1 MPSNGKK
8 DEVLNRTYISPRN
21 KYKSQKERLW
31 KVKFAKLLINDLK
44 NYGPANILYM
54 EALSI
59 VIGRPIRVWLPGR
72 CTKLYKVI
80 NGARMNEN
88 TTAVDVEFHNCKST
102 CRKFGHWTLLGNK
115 DPVNDK
121 LHLNGCLFD
130 VISAQTGS
138 GTTDLRNRTVDYL
151 KNNINA
157 LINQIDDTLSSNDQ
171 NGTTLMVGGARYHG
185 ASPRAAQIIL
195 DQSQNVYCHG
205 CRQKG
210 HPRGHAS
217 DTSATGPSD
226 SVENYSSSTGSQ
238 KSGFLSRADQDI
250 IADYA
255 LRHRA
260 AQNAMDRLNSGNQNE
275 AVEINSRD
283 LMIAGCQVTQMKEWC
298 NGSACSDLLKIVHV
312 QLVLRHHQNKY
323 NEPEADVFVHTL
335 YPKSR

>member
-8 DEVLNRTYISPRN
+8 DKVLNWTYISPRN
-21 KYKSQKERLW
+21 KYKSKKERLW

-44 NYGPANILYM
+44 NYGPANLLYM
-54 EALSI
+54 EALSV

-72 CTKLYKVI
+72 CTKFYKIV

-102 CRKFGHWTLLGNK
+102 CRKIGHWTLIGDK
-115 DPVNDK
+115 DPINVK
-121 LHLNGCLFD
+121 FHLNGCLFD
-130 VISAQTGS
+130 VISAQTGNS
-138 GTTDLRNRTVDYL
+138 TTDLRNRTVDYL

-157 LINQIDDTLSSNDQ
+157 LIDQIDDILSSNDQ
-171 NGTTLMVGGARYHG
+171 NGTTLMVGGARYKG
-185 ASPRAAQIIL
+185 WSPRAAQIIL

-217 DTSATGPSD
+217 DKSATGPSD
-226 SVENYSSSTGSQ
+226 SVENYSRKTKSR
-238 KSGFLSRADQDI
+238 KSGFLSRADQNK
-250 IADYA
+250 IAHYA

-260 AQNAMDRLNSGNQNE
+260 TRDAMSSLNRGRQSE
-275 AVEINSRD
+275 AVMLSSRD
-283 LMIAGCQVTQMKEWC
+283 LLIAGCRMPKMREWC
-298 NGSACSDLLKIVHV
+298 KGKECSGLLDIVHV
-312 QLVLRHHQNKY
+312 QLVLRHHEDKY
-323 NEPEADVFVHTL
+323 YEPNADVFVHTL